1 MFIMKSISQHILEKL
16 KVSSK
21 SVDEIS
27 FDDLTFALYDYCNKN
42 HVDHFKLRFLHS
54 FNNVATDEYPYFEKP
69 MLTKSGKEIKDV
81 YGYITDLTVET
92 DRKTGDKTLIV
103 FYMRNKYDVSQSV
116 CRIEPDRY
124 DCITKWVK
132 PEVLKEI
139 YDYLIKYA

>member
-1 MFIMKSISQHILEKL
+1 MKSISQHILEKL

-27 FDDLTFALYDYCNKN
+27 FDDLAFVLYDYCNKRN
-42 HVDHFKLRFLHS
+42 VTDLRLYTILDFKHKTIEQF
-54 FNNVATDEYPYFEKP
+54 PYFEKP
-69 MLTKSGKEIKDV
+69 MITKSGKEIKDI
-81 YGYITDLTVET
+81 YGYITAIGVENNHKNS
-92 DRKTGDKTLIV
+92 DMTLIIYYV
-103 FYMRNKYDVSQSV
+103 RTSTDFSPSI

>member
-1 MFIMKSISQHILEKL
+1 MKSISQHILEKL
-16 KVSSK
+16 KVSSNAI
-21 SVDEIS
+21 DEIS
-27 FDDLTFALYDYCNKN
+27 FEELTSALYKYCINN
-42 HVDHFKLRFLHS
+42 RVDHLKLRLLHS

-69 MLTKSGKEIKDV
+69 MITKSGKEIKDV

-103 FYMRNKYDVSQSV
+103 FYLRNNHDVSQSV

-139 YDYLIKYA
+139 YDYLINYA